1 MKYAIVIPDG
11 AGDLPQES
19 LQGRTPFELANCPT
33 FDRVAAEGRF
43 GTTRNIPDD
52 LPAGSDVA
60 ILSLLGY
67 DPATVYTGRAPL
79 EALAQEIPL
88 ARDDLVFRCNL
99 VTVVDG
105 TMIDNSA
112 GGISTEEGGALI
124 RDIAE
129 ALGDQHWEFHAGV
142 GYRHLLIH
150 RGHGKSE
157 LQTTPP
163 HDILSRPTE
172 AHLPKGRGAEEINRL
187 MEASRSIL
195 AHHQINRVRQ
205 DLGEQPATQIWLW
218 GEGLRPKLESFEKL
232 HGLCGAAITAVD
244 LVRGIAKAIGWQ
256 VIEVQGA
263 NAYLDTNYKGKGEA
277 AIAALDSVDLV
288 CVHIEAPDE
297 SGHEGNASH
306 KIQAIQEIDRHILAP
321 LLKHMET
328 SFDQWRLMAL
338 PDHLTP
344 INVRTHTRHP
354 VPVGIIG
361 TGMDPLHVGPFTEQH
376 AAASGFRIPVGHE
389 LMEYFLRS

>member
-11 AGDLPQES
+11 AGDLPQDS
-19 LQGRTPFELANCPT
+19 LRGRTPFELADCPA

-43 GTTRNIPDD
+43 GTTRNIPEN

-79 EALAQEIPL
+79 EALARDIPL

-99 VTVVDG
+99 VTVVEG
-105 TMIDNSA
+105 TMVDNSA
-112 GGISTEEGGALI
+112 GGISTEEGGALLS
-124 RDIAE
+124 DIAE
-129 ALGDQHWEFHAGV
+129 ALGDQHWEFHPGV
-142 GYRHLLIH
+142 GYRHLLVH
-150 RGHGKSE
+150 RGHGRSE
-157 LQTTPP
+157 LRTTPP
-163 HDILSRPTE
+163 HDILGRPT
-172 AHLPKGRGAEEINRL
+172 AGHLPQGRGAEEVNRL
-187 MEASRSIL
+187 MEASRKVL
-195 AHHQINRVRQ
+195 ADHEINRVRR

-232 HGLCGAAITAVD
+232 HGLFGAAITAVD
-244 LVRGIAKAIGWQ
+244 LVRGIAKAIGWRT
-256 VIEVQGA
+256 IEVEGA
-263 NAYLDTNYKGKGEA
+263 NGYLDTNYRGKGQA
-277 AIAALDSVDLV
+277 AIATLDKVDLV
-288 CVHIEAPDE
+288 CVHVEAPDE
-297 SGHEGNASH
+297 CGHEGNASH

-328 SFDQWRLMAL
+328 AFDQWRLMVL

-344 INVRTHTRHP
+344 INLRTHTRGP

-361 TGMDPLHVGPFTEQH
+361 TGMDPLHAGPFTEKQ
-376 AAASGFRIPVGHE
+376 ALTSGFRIPVGHE

>member
-19 LQGRTPFELANCPT
+19 LQGRTPFEMANCPT

-52 LPAGSDVA
+52 LPPGSDVA

-67 DPATVYTGRAPL
+67 NPATVYTGRAPL
-79 EALAQEIPL
+79 EALAQDIPL

-99 VTVVDG
+99 VTVVEG

-124 RDIAE
+124 RDIAD

-163 HDILSRPTE
+163 HDILGQPTKG
-172 AHLPKGRGAEEINRL
+172 HLPKGRGANEINRL
-187 MEASRSIL
+187 MEASRDIL
-195 AHHQINRVRQ
+195 AHHEINSVRQ

-232 HGLCGAAITAVD
+232 HGLSGAAITAVD

-256 VIEVQGA
+256 VIEVEGA

-277 AIAALDSVDLV
+277 AIAALDNVDLV

-297 SGHEGNASH
+297 CGHQGNASH

-328 SFDQWRLMAL
+328 SFDQWRLMVL

-361 TGMDPLHVGPFTEQH
+361 TGMAPLHVGPFTEQH
-376 AAASGFRIPVGHE
+376 AAVSGFRIPVGHE
-389 LMEYFLRS
+389 LMEYFLRT

>member
-33 FDRVAAEGRF
+33 FDRLAAEGRF

-52 LPAGSDVA
+52 LPPGSDVA

-67 DPATVYTGRAPL
+67 NPATVYTGRAPL
-79 EALAQEIPL
+79 EALAQDIRL
-88 ARDDLVFRCNL
+88 ANSDLVFRCNL

-112 GGISTEEGGALI
+112 GGISPAEGGALL
-124 RDIAE
+124 RDIAD
-129 ALGDQHWEFHAGV
+129 ALGEEHWEFHAGV

-157 LQTTPP
+157 LQTTAP
-163 HDILSRPTE
+163 HDILGQPT
-172 AHLPKGRGAEEINRL
+172 AGHLPKGRGAEKINHL
-187 MEASRSIL
+187 MEASRDIL
-195 AHHQINRVRQ
+195 AQHEINRVRQ

-232 HGLCGAAITAVD
+232 HGLFGAAITAVD

-277 AIAALDSVDLV
+277 AIAALDNVDLV

-297 SGHEGNASH
+297 CGHEGNASH
-306 KIQAIQEIDRHILAP
+306 KIQAIQEIDRHVLAP

-361 TGMDPLHVGPFTEQH
+361 TGMDPLHAGPFTEQH

-389 LMEYFLRS
+389 LMEYFLRR